1 MAYEEKYS
9 LQRVTADVY
18 NVLPGC
24 ELSEYNF
31 LMGFD
36 TRKRYKIHKYG

>member
-1 MAYEEKYS
+1 MTYEEKYS

-18 NVLPGC
+18 NMLPGC

-36 TRKRYKIHKYG
+36 TRKR